1 MPEIGDISPYFS
13 PLGEASAI
21 TGLKST
27 TPIIPCVRP
36 AQGWERK
43 QEREVQREHRR
54 HVEDGGEVAE
64 DPGAVVMYLH
74 EGATETTFSLK
85 CLKDKLFPIGATVL
99 VTVLLIAVIAL
110 AARKC
115 PSCPSPI
122 LPTCSENGIGFREK
136 CFYFV
141 EDEANWNESQSFCL
155 SLGAQLATIDSE
167 EDLGFLL
174 RYGRTLHYWV
184 GLHQEG
190 SDPWRWCNGSL
201 FNNRFDI
208 QGNGQCA
215 YIDLDGVSS
224 DWCSQQKHSV
234 CSHPLK
240 SPRRAERGGEP

>member
-13 PLGEASAI
+13 LLGEASAI

-43 QEREVQREHRR
+43 QEGQVQREHRR

-64 DPGAVVMYLH
+64 DPGAVVMCMH
-74 EGATETTFSLK
+74 KGATETTFSLK
-85 CLKDKLFPIGATVL
+85 CLKDKPFPIGATVL
-99 VTVLLIAVIAL
+99 VIALLIAIAL

-122 LPTCSENGIGFREK
+122 LPSCSGNGIGFRQK

-141 EDEANWNESQSFCL
+141 ENETNWNESQSFCL
-155 SLGAQLATIDSE
+155 SLGAQLATIDSQ
-167 EDLGFLL
+167 EDLSFLL
-174 RYGRTLHYWV
+174 RYGRALHYWV
-184 GLHQEG
+184 GLHREG

-215 YIDLDGVSS
+215 YIDLAGVSS
-224 DWCSQQKHSV
+224 DWCSQQKYSV

>member
-1 MPEIGDISPYFS
+1 MGCHGKTWMGAKFVPKGAKQPQNTQLQEEAAERPLWGGRRCLFQSQVSSGAENEYFEQKGGNNKNEMRSGNEHVFLRDLISQI
-13 PLGEASAI
+13 I
-21 TGLKST
+21 TTDSN
-27 TPIIPCVRP
+27 
-36 AQGWERK
+36 K
-43 QEREVQREHRR
+43 QIS
-54 HVEDGGEVAE
+54 
-64 DPGAVVMYLH
+64 
-74 EGATETTFSLK
+74 FSL
-85 CLKDKLFPIGATVL
+85 FP
-99 VTVLLIAVIAL
+99 
-110 AARKC
+110 ARKC

-141 EDEANWNESQSFCL
+141 QNETNWNESQSFCL
-155 SLGAQLATIDSE
+155 SLGAQLATIDSQ
-167 EDLGFLL
+167 EDLSFLL
-174 RYGRTLHYWV
+174 RYGRPLHYWV

-224 DWCSQQKHSV
+224 DWCSQQKYLV

-240 SPRRAERGGEP
+240 SPRGA

>member
-1 MPEIGDISPYFS
+1 MGCHGKTWMGAKFVPKGAKQPQNTQLQEEAAERPLWGGRRCLFQSQVSSGAENEYF
-13 PLGEASAI
+13 EQ
-21 TGLKST
+21 K
-27 TPIIPCVRP
+27 
-36 AQGWERK
+36 
-43 QEREVQREHRR
+43 
-54 HVEDGGEVAE
+54 
-64 DPGAVVMYLH
+64 
-74 EGATETTFSLK
+74 
-85 CLKDKLFPIGATVL
+85 
-99 VTVLLIAVIAL
+99 
-110 AARKC
+110 ARKC

-141 EDEANWNESQSFCL
+141 QNETNWNESQSFCL
-155 SLGAQLATIDSE
+155 SLGAQLATIDSQ
-167 EDLGFLL
+167 EDLSFLL
-174 RYGRTLHYWV
+174 RYGRPLHYWV

-224 DWCSQQKHSV
+224 DWCSQQKYLV

-240 SPRRAERGGEP
+240 SPRGA

>member
-1 MPEIGDISPYFS
+1 MPEIGNISPYFS
-13 PLGEASAI
+13 LLGEASAI
-21 TGLKST
+21 TGLKTT
-27 TPIIPCVRP
+27 TPIIPCAR
-36 AQGWERK
+36 
-43 QEREVQREHRR
+43 
-54 HVEDGGEVAE
+54 
-64 DPGAVVMYLH
+64 DPDTVV
-74 EGATETTFSLK
+74 GQISFSL
-85 CLKDKLFPIGATVL
+85 FP
-99 VTVLLIAVIAL
+99 
-110 AARKC
+110 ARKC

-141 EDEANWNESQSFCL
+141 QNETNWNESQSFCL
-155 SLGAQLATIDSE
+155 SLGAQLATIDSQ
-167 EDLGFLL
+167 EDLSFLL
-174 RYGRTLHYWV
+174 RYGRPLHYWV

-224 DWCSQQKHSV
+224 DWCSQQKYLV

-240 SPRRAERGGEP
+240 SPRGA

>member
-13 PLGEASAI
+13 LLGEASAI

-27 TPIIPCVRP
+27 TPIIPCARDPDTGVGAEA
-36 AQGWERK
+36 AQEA
-43 QEREVQREHRR
+43 QREHRR

-74 EGATETTFSLK
+74 EGATETT
-85 CLKDKLFPIGATVL
+85 
-99 VTVLLIAVIAL
+99 
-110 AARKC
+110 RKR

-122 LPTCSENGIGFREK
+122 LPTCSGNGIGFREK

-141 EDEANWNESQSFCL
+141 QNETNWNESQNICL
-155 SLGAQLATIDSE
+155 SLGAQLATIDSQ
-167 EDLGFLL
+167 EDLSFLL
-174 RYGRTLHYWV
+174 RYGRPLHYWV
-184 GLHQEG
+184 GLHREG

-201 FNNRFDI
+201 FNNLFDI

-224 DWCSQQKHSV
+224 DWCSQQKYSV

>member
-21 TGLKST
+21 TGLKTT
-27 TPIIPCVRP
+27 TPIIPCARDPDTGVGAEAARE
-36 AQGWERK
+36 AQRGHQW
-43 QEREVQREHRR
+43 

-74 EGATETTFSLK
+74 EGATETT
-85 CLKDKLFPIGATVL
+85 
-99 VTVLLIAVIAL
+99 
-110 AARKC
+110 RKC

-122 LPTCSENGIGFREK
+122 LPTCSGNGIGFREK
-136 CFYFV
+136 CFHFV
-141 EDEANWNESQSFCL
+141 ENETNWNESQNVCL

-174 RYGRTLHYWV
+174 RYGRALHYWV

-215 YIDLDGVSS
+215 YIDLAGVSS
-224 DWCSQQKHSV
+224 DWCSQQKYLV

-240 SPRRAERGGEP
+240 SPRGA